1 VTRKDDSVR
10 GGIVVGA
17 KVPAKREKKK
27 PKKQKAQLPKA
38 QSQSDSR
45 FSILNRQ

>member
-1 VTRKDDSVR
+1 MGT
-10 GGIVVGA
+10 

-38 QSQSDSR
+38 QSQGDNR
-45 FSILNRQ
+45 LSILNKQ